1 MQIFCC
7 LFGNLAVFR
16 LEIWLIFVW
25 KFGCVSFGNLAV
37 FRLEIW
43 LKNLQDL
50 QFYADIGKQSDVK
63 IFLKKATFSANG
75 FEIEF
80 DLNSENSVNI

>member
-1 MQIFCC
+1 
-7 LFGNLAVFR
+7 
-16 LEIWLIFVW
+16 
-25 KFGCVSFGNLAV
+25 V